1 MTNGFA
7 RGVVAGVY
15 EILPVADTQ
24 HPFVTHPCERLALD
38 LSGIP
43 GDVHGGVTRK
53 SGAREPWLPRG
64 TVLRNDRQLSALS
77 ADELAEVAA
86 DLGLDALPPEWIGGN
101 LLFTGLECF
110 SRIAPGSRLAIGGS
124 WGGSGRFDGGA
135 VLRVEAYNFPCRQS
149 GRAIAAL
156 AGRPEL
162 EFAFVK
168 VAAALRG
175 LVLSVDLAGTITP
188 GDAVIVIPPVT
199 PKVG

>member
-15 EILPVADTQ
+15 EILSVADTQ
-24 HPFVTHPCERLALD
+24 HPFVTQPCERLALD

-43 GDVHGGVTRK
+43 GDVHAGVTRK

-77 ADELAEVAA
+77 SDELAEVAA

-101 LLFTGLECF
+101 LLFTGLERF
-110 SRIAPGSRLAIGGS
+110 SRIAPGSRLAIGCS

>member
-1 MTNGFA
+1 M
-7 RGVVAGVY
+7 
-15 EILPVADTQ
+15 
-24 HPFVTHPCERLALD
+24 
-38 LSGIP
+38 
-43 GDVHGGVTRK
+43 TRK

-64 TVLRNDRQLSALS
+64 AVLRNDRQLSALS
-77 ADELAEVAA
+77 SDELAEVAA

-101 LLFTGLECF
+101 LLFTGLERF

>member
-101 LLFTGLECF
+101 LLFTGLERF

>member
-1 MTNGFA
+1 M
-7 RGVVAGVY
+7 
-15 EILPVADTQ
+15 
-24 HPFVTHPCERLALD
+24 
-38 LSGIP
+38 
-43 GDVHGGVTRK
+43 
-53 SGAREPWLPRG
+53 
-64 TVLRNDRQLSALS
+64 
-77 ADELAEVAA
+77 
-86 DLGLDALPPEWIGGN
+86 
-101 LLFTGLECF
+101 F